1 VPLSFAARKLPM
13 TLRVCRTLLWTQAA
27 ITSLGGVFVVLTATL
42 FGATN
47 AIPFH
52 DGTLSGGGA
61 VALGLVYMG
70 AGLVLCWLGVALG
83 QLAPWA
89 LVAIVSMQVFLAVLD
104 LYRSFDLSPS
114 TLFNVALYIAVVALA
129 FAPDTRRALE
139 HAPAT

>member
-1 VPLSFAARKLPM
+1 VQNSFAARRLPI

-27 ITSLGGVFVVLTATL
+27 ITILGGVFVVLTATL

-47 AIPFH
+47 SIPFH

-61 VALGLVYMG
+61 VTVGVVYIG
-70 AGLVLCWLGVALG
+70 AGLVLCWLGFALG
-83 QLAPWA
+83 QLEPWA
-89 LVAIVSMQVFLAVLD
+89 LPTIVSMQVFLAVLD

-114 TLFNVALYIAVVALA
+114 TLFNVALYIAVVALL

-139 HAPAT
+139 RTAAT